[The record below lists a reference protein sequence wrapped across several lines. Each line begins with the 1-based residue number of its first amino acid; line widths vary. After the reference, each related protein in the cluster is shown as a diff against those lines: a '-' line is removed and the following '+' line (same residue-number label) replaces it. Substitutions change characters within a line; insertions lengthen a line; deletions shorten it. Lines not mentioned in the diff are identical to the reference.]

1 VSQSEKQ
8 ENQIGRNGK
17 TSVHVKKNDDGTYDE
32 KKSATRRIENE
43 VEKDFQHEK
52 QDMRWYAEYHHK

>member
-1 VSQSEKQ
+1 M
-8 ENQIGRNGK
+8 NNHI
-17 TSVHVKKNDDGTYDE
+17 KKNDDRTYGG
-32 KKSATRRIENE
+32 KKSKTQRIANE